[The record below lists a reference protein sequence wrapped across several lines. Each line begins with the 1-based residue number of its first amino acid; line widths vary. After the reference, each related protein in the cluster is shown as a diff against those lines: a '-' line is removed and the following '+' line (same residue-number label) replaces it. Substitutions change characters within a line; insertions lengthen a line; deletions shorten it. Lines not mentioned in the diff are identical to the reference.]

1 MAELT
6 ARIYGESLL
15 DVSEE
20 LGVTNDIQKELAEL
34 KVVFEENPSL
44 YAFYDSPK
52 IGRDEKKAAIK
63 NIFDGKLS
71 ETVINFLCVLIDKKR
86 TSECL
91 QIIKMFDSLVNEK
104 NGVVAGVARVA
115 KPISDKTAEALE
127 KKLCAVTGK
136 NIKLKVIVDPS
147 VIGGVRLKV
156 GDSVIDTSVATQ
168 LKEMKSNIDNILI

>member
-1 MAELT
+1 MAEIT
-6 ARIYGESLL
+6 ARVYGESLL

-44 YAFYDSPK
+44 YAFYNSPK
-52 IGRDEKKAAIK
+52 VGREEKKAAIRK
-63 NIFDGKLS
+63 IFEGKLS
-71 ETVINFLCVLIDKKR
+71 ETVLNFLCVLVDKRR

-104 NGVVAGVARVA
+104 LGVVAGVARVA
-115 KPISDKTAEALE
+115 KPISDKLAAELE
-127 KKLCAVTGK
+127 KKLCDVTGK
-136 NIKLKVIVDPS
+136 KIKLKVIVDPS